1 MVAPN
6 VNNKHEKSEA
16 KRMLVNAR
24 EMLVA
29 VNAVN
34 ALMSNSIRM
43 PSALFR
49 DLFQQQQLQ
58 LHKSS
63 ARARAARRKMYRVI
77 VYLLVEPTKNETR
90 VQHIFNGIFA
100 FMFLIYIRYS
110 RRLFSILMFSVQL
123 LRRIKDRL

>member
-1 MVAPN
+1 
-6 VNNKHEKSEA
+6 
-16 KRMLVNAR
+16 MLVNAR

-49 DLFQQQQLQ
+49 DLFQQQLQ